1 MRPLEGIPNSK
12 FALETTSLYV
22 VSEQTVG
29 DCEHGPYA
37 SKMEAHLPCKQIS

>member
-1 MRPLEGIPNSK
+1 MSPLEGIPDSIL
-12 FALETTSLYV
+12 ALETTSLYV

-29 DCEHGPYA
+29 DCEHGLYA